1 MKPGTHVGPVDTGRA
16 VPVDRP
22 VTDVLLRDGRIAHL
36 RPAVATDGPGL
47 RRLHAGLSLRTRL
60 LRYSSVSERTGDAY
74 VDSVV
79 AGAPDTRS
87 LVAEIAGQVVA
98 VGSFFGLGASSRTA
112 EVALLIGDEHQA
124 KGLGTLLLEHLAA
137 AAWQQ
142 GITTFAAE
150 VRPDNTA
157 MLDLF
162 TRSGL
167 AVAVQPVSG
176 GASTLLT
183 LEPAE
188 HLWDVVQARE
198 SAAVRASL
206 LAALA
211 PRSLAVV
218 GGSRPDSMAQQVL
231 GSIARGGFT
240 GQVHEVGRHPVPFDG
255 VVAGTGGRAG
265 RLASACAG
273 HLRVGDIGSPVDL
286 VVVAVPAAQVLEV
299 AADSAAAGARALVV
313 LSAGFAEAGPAG
325 RDRQHRLLALCRDH
339 DMRLIGPSSL
349 GIVNTDPLV
358 RLDATSCDARPL
370 PGSIALVAQSAVVG
384 IAALRHAES
393 TGVGLSLF
401 VSTGDK
407 ADVSGNDLLSYLESD
422 PATSVIGLYLESFGN
437 ARTFARVAARV
448 GRTKPI
454 VAVKADRSGAAR
466 RAAGSGSAAAAA
478 ADVAVDALFA
488 QAGVLRAD
496 SLPEL
501 LDIATVLDTG
511 PRPAGGRVVVV
522 GNGGGSGVLA
532 ADACTAA
539 HLDVA
544 PLSRGT
550 RDALRRLVPAALAVE
565 NPVDV
570 RATATAEEYGRA
582 VSLVLADPDVDA
594 VLAVCT
600 PLSRDGEA
608 PFAAALRRC
617 AADAPTT
624 TLLACFPGVRT
635 PPPALRGHDGRLA
648 VPCFE
653 FGEPAARA
661 LGRVVAH
668 SRWHRRPFAVP
679 AVLTDVDRPAARELV
694 EDALAAAGDGW
705 VGAVTAAAILT
716 CYGIATAASETA
728 TQPAAAAGGTAGIA
742 GIAGTV
748 DTVELVAG
756 VVVDDTMGPLVLVG
770 AGGVFGDVL
779 DDQAVHLLPLDEAR
793 ARELVLSLRCA
804 PMLTGAHGRP
814 PVDLTAVTETLLR
827 LAALAADLPEV
838 AELVLDPLL
847 AGPVGVRAAG
857 VRIRLAARAPEPAL
871 PVRGLRGL
879 A

>member
-1 MKPGTHVGPVDTGRA
+1 MRTSTHADPVDTGRA
-16 VPVDRP
+16 VPTDRP

-36 RPAVATDGPGL
+36 RLAVATDGPGL
-47 RRLHAGLSLRTRL
+47 RRLHASLSLRTRL

-79 AGAPDTRS
+79 AGALDTRS
-87 LVAEIAGQVVA
+87 LVAEIAGHVVP
-98 VGSFFGLGASSRTA
+98 VGSFFRLGSSSRTA
-112 EVALLIGDEHQA
+112 EVALLIDDEHQA

-142 GITTFAAE
+142 GITAFAAE
-150 VRPDNTA
+150 VRADNTA
-157 MLDLF
+157 MLELF
-162 TRSGL
+162 ARSGL
-167 AVAVQPVSG
+167 TVAAQPVSDG
-176 GASTLLT
+176 TSTLLT
-183 LEPAE
+183 LDPAE

-206 LAALA
+206 LPALA
-211 PRSLAVV
+211 PRSIAVV
-218 GGSRPDSMAQQVL
+218 GGSRPDSLAQQVL
-231 GSIARGGFT
+231 GSVARGGYA
-240 GQVHEVGRHPVPFDG
+240 GQVHEVGRHPMPFGG

-286 VVVAVPAAQVLEV
+286 VVVAVPAAQVLEI
-299 AADSAAAGARALVV
+299 AADSATAGARALVV

-325 RDRQHRLLALCRDH
+325 RERQHRLLALCRDH

-407 ADVSGNDLLSYLESD
+407 ADVGGNDLLSYLESD
-422 PATSVIGLYLESFGN
+422 PATTVIGLYLESFGN

-454 VAVKADRSGAAR
+454 VAVKADRSGAGR
-466 RAAGSGSAAAAA
+466 RAAGSGAAAAAA

-511 PRPAGGRVVVV
+511 PPPAGGRVVVV

-539 HLDVA
+539 HLDVT

-550 RDALRRLVPAALAVE
+550 QDALRRLVPAALAVD

-570 RATATAEEYGRA
+570 RATATAEDYGRA
-582 VSLVLADPDVDA
+582 VSLALADPDVDA

-600 PLSRDGEA
+600 PLSRGGEA

-635 PPPALRGHDGRLA
+635 RPPHCGDPTGAWPSRSSSSANRRRGHWVGSSRTAGGTVGRS
-648 VPCFE
+648 PCRRSSPTST
-653 FGEPAARA
+653 G
-661 LGRVVAH
+661 
-668 SRWHRRPFAVP
+668 RRP
-679 AVLTDVDRPAARELV
+679 
-694 EDALAAAGDGW
+694 
-705 VGAVTAAAILT
+705 
-716 CYGIATAASETA
+716 ASSSRTPSQ
-728 TQPAAAAGGTAGIA
+728 QPAAGTA

-756 VVVDDTMGPLVLVG
+756 VVVDETMGPLVLVG
-770 AGGVFGDVL
+770 AGGVFGDLL
-779 DDQAVHLLPLDEAR
+779 DDRAVHLLPLDEAR
-793 ARELVLSLRCA
+793 AREQVLSLRCA
-804 PMLTGAHGRP
+804 PLLTGAHGRP
-814 PVDLTAVTETLLR
+814 PVDLTAVTGNLLR

-847 AGPVGVRAAG
+847 AGPGGVRAAG
-857 VRIRLAARAPEPAL
+857 IRVRLAARAPEPAL